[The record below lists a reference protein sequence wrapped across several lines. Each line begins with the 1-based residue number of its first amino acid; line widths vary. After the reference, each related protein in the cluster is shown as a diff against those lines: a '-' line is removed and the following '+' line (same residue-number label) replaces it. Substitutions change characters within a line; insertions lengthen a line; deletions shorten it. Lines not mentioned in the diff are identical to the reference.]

1 MICTANASGN
11 IGEDVFVNE
20 IMTSVHVP
28 KPVRDISKPTL
39 MREIRTAKRQVL
51 SACAPVDA
59 QLSAMEYV
67 CSSWSWTT
75 STTHPR
81 DGRRFTTCAVQ
92 CWPWSNCNKAYFYI
106 LVSPFFIV
114 GGAHC
119 HLSIYWLEVL
129 IVTWAFLVSSAHCHL
144 SIAGQRCSLSFEHS
158 WSHAK

>member
-59 QLSAMEYV
+59 QLSAMEYAMNV
-67 CSSWSWTT
+67 LLMVADNKHNT
-75 STTHPR
+75 SEKWETIY
-81 DGRRFTTCAVQ
+81 DMRRAVLAL
-92 CWPWSNCNKAYFYI
+92 KR
-106 LVSPFFIV
+106 L
-114 GGAHC
+114 
-119 HLSIYWLEVL
+119 
-129 IVTWAFLVSSAHCHL
+129 
-144 SIAGQRCSLSFEHS
+144 
-158 WSHAK
+158 